1 MGKVRDVV
9 LPAADLGTD
18 PISQLNKIGGKLNL
32 APLISQEKLT
42 APTQFEQSSKTKID
56 DLSDKQL
63 NKFYLS
69 NPTDE
74 ASMKNEM
81 FAEDQGTVGAW
92 GNGLGKFIGKT
103 GTAVAG
109 GTVGLLYG
117 LGSAITNG
125 EFNKFYDND
134 VNKAL
139 DSADKWMDEK
149 MQIYQTKEAS
159 ENAWYE
165 QAAFGKGFAKFWAD
179 DVLGGLS
186 FTAGAVLSESIWG
199 LATAATFG
207 GTSEL
212 LAANTAM
219 QTAKAANLLKKITKG
234 EKLTEAGTFA
244 RQLVTGSGY
253 EAGVEA
259 RHTKSEIINNMK
271 KEYLDAKGVEVDE
284 KSPEYAEM
292 LNKANQA
299 ANSVFAA
306 NIAILSA
313 GNAVALPKTF
323 GALNKGFGKVVD
335 KVGLKFNPIGE
346 TSKISEVGLER
357 AAKIAKKSVEELK
370 ASQFINKWD
379 TYSGLKKGLVTTANA
394 AKSPI
399 SEGLWEEGMQ
409 GAASEAAKM
418 YVARKYD
425 PSGIDQTV
433 SLWDSIGDAMQKTYG
448 SEEGWKDIGVG
459 MIIGA
464 MGLPH
469 IGHKVNEEGKKVRD
483 FSWEGGIYGAKKEM
497 NRDRAE
503 TNDIVEL
510 MNSNKALVSTKGIIQ
525 AAVRTGS
532 TTDGKS
538 TTDDLYTEKNKE
550 SEDFFNYVHS
560 RHKGGYFANI
570 KDELAEGIKNM
581 KPDEFA
587 DAFGYT
593 NMTESELKTRQQDVV
608 RKTVERAD
616 KIKKAIEIAERVN
629 KVGQEDV
636 TEGLAYS
643 ISQLDNIDER
653 QTSLTKRINDA
664 LDLNLNPGQVGKLNS
679 LSSEIKNKTKELTQA
694 ENRLRKATR
703 TQDLNTIDDAKDAHN
718 NIIKELEKLKKEAT
732 SLEDK
737 KVIESRLK
745 SYSGDLED
753 VRSLLN
759 TNNSIKEKLQ
769 ELSPEKVD
777 DIREAFTDLQKLD
790 ERRQALIES
799 YNNLKTKEGQIKF
812 TEDMENFKSYLFA
825 DIPEGLTK
833 RSATLA
839 YYQKLGESI
848 RGEMEQNNTLPSQ
861 QSISGQ
867 RLAQNQ
873 NNQPPQ
879 AVMDDADMD
888 LMNDQFDGNFEP
900 LQATPPIPTARPV
913 TSQPATQT
921 ADDNP
926 FGPPQTAES
935 LGLDETEPQGESID
949 DLFAQIAT
957 ATNQLGDNAIVQGA
971 VKNLTKEQ
979 VRAYSKQMQ
988 DILDKLVPM
997 LEKQKSGKSKKEL
1010 VKLILDKIVGGMDL
1024 TEQKFNVLLN
1034 VLNNEIAGGV
1044 TEQQYTPSQADLSAY
1059 KGETTPEE
1067 LSSDLTSNQ
1076 VAEPI
1081 NKITPEEYGHDK
1093 NKTAATSLAYKSHEY
1108 TEENGRMQSTGEL
1121 AENSQGNNQFLL
1133 TSNEVFTSPE
1143 SIKAQT
1149 QIDLGQPFNP
1159 LTLDFDIKIQLE
1171 DKGQKVTTSIH
1182 DPAWLLQVRDKKGNT
1197 LTNHIDVETAVQL
1210 ARNGDLTQLT
1220 NHLNQLVDNNSLRF
1234 RNVAGSNAE
1243 IAQQLIELVAIK
1255 DNILASDKSKPMNV
1269 TVTKISPGK
1278 VSFLSDYKNSDETLT
1293 DENLEFAIIGQ
1304 NGELM
1309 ASSEKNHSAQ
1319 SKNMASR
1326 EFLNANKGATV
1337 VLIPTRDGKKVLP
1350 IAMRVK
1356 SVQSNS
1362 KEQKIFFGTIL
1373 EFLSQSDKTI
1383 KVGNEKL
1390 SFKDSKDAKKII
1402 SIFASY
1408 LPNISKLILDKDEMK
1423 NYANKVLL
1431 DFTSSDSKPAI
1442 QLVIPNVIVKDDN
1455 FAPSLFIRSVAD
1467 LKLTVGELAKKQKL
1481 KVLPRTLDKS
1491 SNGLQITE
1499 DTKIED
1505 IVWNYSVG
1513 KKMFTESSIGR
1524 KSLLE
1529 GKVEIPNLNVD
1540 DKNRIQEVGKTTYQQ
1555 HLKERTT
1562 SNVRGTV
1569 VDPMNK
1575 DKRVYWEQPVYQF
1588 AIDYSQQN
1596 ETPTNTVVQN
1606 NTSSNVDLQ
1615 SQIDEL
1621 NKKREAIVESGFQ
1634 DINKSKKTELEVE
1647 NNVSGIFKS
1656 IWGYIRG
1663 IYGGSIHDLIYYV
1676 SFGDDTVGG
1685 ENLEAIVK
1693 ISKYGKAYSS
1703 FIEVFEKEVKKVN
1716 KRLED
1721 KVSDAL
1727 LKKFPQGSIDRL
1739 TKDRDEKVK
1748 LNNLELEKAKLY
1760 DKKYDAE
1767 IAKLNR
1773 NTNVSSTHSQ
1783 SSENKE
1789 TLPQEEDFNPFGEPQ
1804 TERDVIE
1811 RLNIEKGAETKEA
1824 PIAKVGETIEDDLF
1838 GDLGDSAIAVS
1849 KKFKIDYSKSKQ
1861 ESVKKQEGD
1870 CD

>member
-42 APTQFEQSSKTKID
+42 TPTQFEQSSKTKID

-69 NPTDE
+69 NPADE

-134 VNKAL
+134 VAKAL

-165 QAAFGKGFAKFWAD
+165 QAVGKAGFAKFWAD

-186 FTAGAVLSESIWG
+186 FTAGAVLSESLWG

-219 QTAKAANLLKKITKG
+219 QTAKAANLLRKITKG
-234 EKLTEAGTFA
+234 EKLAEAGTFA

-299 ANSVFAA
+299 ANGVFAA

-323 GALNKGFGKVVD
+323 GALNKGLGSAVEKI
-335 KVGLKFNPIGE
+335 GLKFNPIGE
-346 TSKISEVGLER
+346 TAKIGEKALER
-357 AAKIAKKSVEELK
+357 AAVATGKTVEELK

-379 TYSGLKKGLVTTANA
+379 TYSGLKKGLLTTANA

-483 FSWEGGIYGAKKEM
+483 FSWEGGIYGAKKEL

-510 MNSNKALVSTKGIIQ
+510 MNSNKVLVSTKGIIQ

-532 TTDGKS
+532 TTDDKS
-538 TTDDLYTEKNKE
+538 TADDLYTEKNKE

-679 LSSEIKNKTKELTQA
+679 LSTEIKSKTKELTQA

-732 SLEDK
+732 SLEDRK
-737 KVIESRLK
+737 SIESKLK

-759 TNNSIKEKLQ
+759 TNSSIKEKLQ
-769 ELSPEKVD
+769 NLSPEKVD
-777 DIREAFTDLQKLD
+777 DIREAFADLQKLD
-790 ERRQALIES
+790 GRRQALVES
-799 YNNLKTKEGQIKF
+799 YNNLKTKEGQIEF

-848 RGEMEQNNTLPSQ
+848 RGEMEQNNTPPSQ

-888 LMNDQFDGNFEP
+888 LMEAQFDGNFEP
-900 LQATPPIPTARPV
+900 LQTAASATTKPIISQLASKPV
-913 TSQPATQT
+913 
-921 ADDNP
+921 DDNP

-935 LGLDETEPQGESID
+935 LGLEETQPQGESID

-997 LEKQKSGKSKKEL
+997 LEKQNPGKSKKEL

-1024 TEQKFNVLLN
+1024 TEQKFNILLN

-1044 TEQQYTPSQADLSAY
+1044 TEQQYNPSQADLSAY

-1133 TSNEVFTSPE
+1133 TSNEVFTNPE

-1159 LTLDFDIKIQLE
+1159 LTLDFDVKIQLE

-1197 LTNHIDVETAVQL
+1197 LTNHVDVETAVQL

-1234 RNVAGSNAE
+1234 RNVAGSNSE

-1337 VLIPTRDGKKVLP
+1337 VLIPTRDDKKVLP

-1383 KVGNEKL
+1383 KIGNEKL

-1408 LPNISKLILDKDEMK
+1408 LPNISKLILDKNEMK

-1467 LKLTVGELAKKQKL
+1467 LKLTVGELAKRQKL

-1555 HLKERTT
+1555 HLKERTA

-1575 DKRVYWEQPVYQF
+1575 DKRIYWEQPIYQF
-1588 AIDYSQQN
+1588 AINYSQPDFDLGEIIRFN
-1596 ETPTNTVVQN
+1596 KTSTNTVVQN

-1615 SQIDEL
+1615 SQINEL
-1621 NKKREAIVESGFQ
+1621 NKKREEEIGAKQVLKVEQYSGVNSQNEEPMFIQ
-1634 DINKSKKTELEVE
+1634 VTTFKDGSKQINMNDE
-1647 NNVSGIFKS
+1647 NGVKMQTLDVLKGSRLS
-1656 IWGYIRG
+1656 IKLDFFIDNPKL
-1663 IYGGSIHDLIYYV
+1663 IDGS
-1676 SFGDDTVGG
+1676 
-1685 ENLEAIVK
+1685 VK
-1693 ISKYGKAYSS
+1693 EY
-1703 FIEVFEKEVKKVN
+1703 KESDNKVVN
-1716 KRLED
+1716 KINE
-1721 KVSDAL
+1721 
-1727 LKKFPQGSIDRL
+1727 
-1739 TKDRDEKVK
+1739 
-1748 LNNLELEKAKLY
+1748 
-1760 DKKYDAE
+1760 KYDAE
-1767 IAKLNR
+1767 IAKLKS
-1773 NTNVSSTHSQ
+1773 NTNVSNDNFQ

-1789 TLPQEEDFNPFGEPQ
+1789 TLPQENDFNPFGEAQ

-1811 RLNIEKGAETKEA
+1811 RLNIERGVEVEEA
-1824 PIAKVGETIEDDLF
+1824 PIVKVGETIEDDLF
-1838 GDLGDSAIAVS
+1838 GDLGDSAIAIS
-1849 KKFKIDYSKSKQ
+1849 KKFKIDYSKNKQ

>member
-18 PISQLNKIGGKLNL
+18 PISQLNKIGGKLSL

-165 QAAFGKGFAKFWAD
+165 QAVGKAGFAKFWAD

-186 FTAGAVLSESIWG
+186 FTVGAVLSESLWS

-207 GTSEL
+207 ATSEL
-212 LAANTAM
+212 LAANTVM
-219 QTAKAANLLKKITKG
+219 QTAKAANLLRKITKG
-234 EKLTEAGTFA
+234 EKLAEAGTFA

-299 ANSVFAA
+299 ANGVFAA

-323 GALNKGFGKVVD
+323 GALNKGLGSAVEKI
-335 KVGLKFNPIGE
+335 GLKFNPIGE
-346 TSKISEVGLER
+346 TAKISEVGLER

-379 TYSGLKKGLVTTANA
+379 TYSGLKKGLLTTANA

-483 FSWEGGIYGAKKEM
+483 FSWEGGIYGARKEM

-532 TTDGKS
+532 TTDDKS
-538 TTDDLYTEKNKE
+538 TADDLYTEKNKE

-570 KDELAEGIKNM
+570 KDELTEGIKNM

-616 KIKKAIEIAERVN
+616 KIKKAIEIAEKVN

-653 QTSLTKRINDA
+653 QTSLIKRINDA
-664 LDLNLNPGQVGKLNS
+664 LDLNLNPGQVSKLNF
-679 LSSEIKNKTKELTQA
+679 LSSEIKSKTKELTQA

-732 SLEDK
+732 SLEDR
-737 KVIESRLK
+737 KVIESKLK
-745 SYSGDLED
+745 SYSGNLED
-753 VRSLLN
+753 VRELLN
-759 TNNSIKEKLQ
+759 ANNSIKEKLQ
-769 ELSPEKVD
+769 NLSPEKVD

-790 ERRQALIES
+790 GRRQALIET
-799 YNNLKTKEGQIKF
+799 YNNLKTKEGQIEF

-848 RGEMEQNNTLPSQ
+848 RGEMEQNNTPPSQ

-873 NNQPPQ
+873 NNQPPTQ
-879 AVMDDADMD
+879 NNNPQTQGYRDDADED

-900 LQATPPIPTARPV
+900 LQATPPAPSVRPTTPKPTA
-913 TSQPATQT
+913 QT
-921 ADDNP
+921 TDDNE
-926 FGPPQTAES
+926 FEGFQNAQEDDYVQQS
-935 LGLDETEPQGESID
+935 QEESID
-949 DLFAQIAT
+949 DLFAKIAT

-997 LEKQKSGKSKKEL
+997 LEKQNPGKSKKEL
-1010 VKLILDKIVGGMDL
+1010 VKLILDKIVGEMDL

-1081 NKITPEEYGHDK
+1081 NKITPGEYGHDK

-1133 TSNEVFTSPE
+1133 TSNEVFTNPE

-1159 LTLDFDIKIQLE
+1159 LTLDFDVKIQLE
-1171 DKGQKVTTSIH
+1171 DKGQKVNTSIH

-1197 LTNHIDVETAVQL
+1197 LTNHVDVETAVQL

-1383 KVGNEKL
+1383 KIGNEKL

-1408 LPNISKLILDKDEMK
+1408 LPNISKLILDKNEMK

-1442 QLVIPNVIVKDDN
+1442 QLVIPNVIIKDDN

-1540 DKNRIQEVGKTTYQQ
+1540 DKNRITEVGKTTYQQ

-1575 DKRVYWEQPVYQF
+1575 DKRIYWEQPIYQF
-1588 AIDYSQQN
+1588 AIDYSQPDFDLGEIIRFN
-1596 ETPTNTVVQN
+1596 ETSTNTVVQN
-1606 NTSSNVDLQ
+1606 NTSSTVDLQ
-1615 SQIDEL
+1615 S
-1621 NKKREAIVESGFQ
+1621 
-1634 DINKSKKTELEVE
+1634 
-1647 NNVSGIFKS
+1647 
-1656 IWGYIRG
+1656 
-1663 IYGGSIHDLIYYV
+1663 
-1676 SFGDDTVGG
+1676 
-1685 ENLEAIVK
+1685 
-1693 ISKYGKAYSS
+1693 
-1703 FIEVFEKEVKKVN
+1703 
-1716 KRLED
+1716 
-1721 KVSDAL
+1721 
-1727 LKKFPQGSIDRL
+1727 
-1739 TKDRDEKVK
+1739 
-1748 LNNLELEKAKLY
+1748 
-1760 DKKYDAE
+1760 
-1767 IAKLNR
+1767 
-1773 NTNVSSTHSQ
+1773 NT
-1783 SSENKE
+1783 ENKE
-1789 TLPQEEDFNPFGEPQ
+1789 TLPQEDDFNPFGEPQ
-1804 TERDVIE
+1804 TERDVFE
-1811 RLNIEKGAETKEA
+1811 RLNIERGVEVKEA
-1824 PIAKVGETIEDDLF
+1824 PIVKVGETIEDDLF
-1838 GDLGDSAIAVS
+1838 GDLGDPAIAVS